1 MKFDIVDPKEQARR
15 KKAKKKKSDR
25 EFAIMVG
32 LLLLALVLLIIYYFT
47 MDDNTVTAP
56 VTGPKV
62 IQQSRLQVVNENSNE
77 RPIAVMIDNNVGN
90 NSHAGL
96 QDSYLNYEIIVEG
109 GLTRIMA
116 IYKDK
121 EVHLIGPVRSARHYF
136 LDYAMDSDAVYAHYG
151 WSPYAERDIK
161 NLDINNINGMTDSS
175 PFARDTNLKAPHNVF
190 TSTNRLRNYFSNKN
204 YEQETSNWRLLN
216 YSYSELD
223 LTPVAEDEALESNN
237 NDAKVANKVSM
248 TYSNNQIR
256 SYTYDEN
263 NKYYLRFMNNNPHLD
278 RTTKQQLH
286 YKNIIIM
293 KVNNKT
299 LDNEGRQ
306 DLSTTGT
313 GEGYFI
319 TNGGVIEI
327 KWSKDSRSSKTSYT
341 YSNGDPIRVNDGNT
355 FIQIV
360 PINSN
365 IVIE

>member
-1 MKFDIVDPKEQARR
+1 
-15 KKAKKKKSDR
+15 
-25 EFAIMVG
+25 
-32 LLLLALVLLIIYYFT
+32 
-47 MDDNTVTAP
+47 
-56 VTGPKV
+56 
-62 IQQSRLQVVNENSNE
+62 
-77 RPIAVMIDNNVGN
+77 
-90 NSHAGL
+90 
-96 QDSYLNYEIIVEG
+96 
-109 GLTRIMA
+109 
-116 IYKDK
+116 
-121 EVHLIGPVRSARHYF
+121 
-136 LDYAMDSDAVYAHYG
+136 
-151 WSPYAERDIK
+151 
-161 NLDINNINGMTDSS
+161 
-175 PFARDTNLKAPHNVF
+175 
-190 TSTNRLRNYFSNKN
+190 
-204 YEQETSNWRLLN
+204 
-216 YSYSELD
+216 
-223 LTPVAEDEALESNN
+223 
-237 NDAKVANKVSM
+237 
-248 TYSNNQIR
+248 
-256 SYTYDEN
+256 
-263 NKYYLRFMNNNPHLD
+263 MNNNPHLD